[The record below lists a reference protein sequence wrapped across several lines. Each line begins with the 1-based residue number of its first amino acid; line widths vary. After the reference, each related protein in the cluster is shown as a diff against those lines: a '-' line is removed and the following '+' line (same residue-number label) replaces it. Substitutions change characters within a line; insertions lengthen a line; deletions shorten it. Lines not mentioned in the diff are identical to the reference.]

1 MANSL
6 KNLVKTGFG
15 LGLGLYLAQIVFLI
29 IGAAIFF
36 PGFVMLQEK
45 NKNSAPAS
53 EKILPF
59 IMMTVGVIIMGG
71 VGIGILAENL
81 EDVFG

>member
-29 IGAAIFF
+29 IGAAVFF

-45 NKNSAPAS
+45 NKNGAPAS

-81 EDVFG
+81 DDVFG

>member
-1 MANSL
+1 MANTL
-6 KNLVKTGFG
+6 RNLVKTGFG
-15 LGLGLYLAQIVFLI
+15 LGLGLYLAQLVFLV

-45 NKNSAPAS
+45 NKQNAPSS

-59 IMMTVGVIIMGG
+59 VMMTVGVIIMGG
-71 VGIGILAENL
+71 VGIGLLADSL
-81 EDVFG
+81 EDIL

>member
-1 MANSL
+1 MANTL
-6 KNLVKTGFG
+6 RNLVKTGFG
-15 LGLGLYLAQIVFLI
+15 LGLGLYLAQLVFLV

-45 NKNSAPAS
+45 NKQNAPSS

-59 IMMTVGVIIMGG
+59 VMMTVGVIIMGG
-71 VGIGILAENL
+71 VGIGLLADSL
-81 EDVFG
+81 EDIF

>member
-45 NKNSAPAS
+45 NKNGAAAS

-71 VGIGILAENL
+71 VGLGILAENI